1 MEKQVVICII
11 MFNTIY
17 FGWVLSSIAAILG
30 QYEEK
35 EKENT
40 KYIKKLNSYMKSN

>member
-1 MEKQVVICII
+1 

-17 FGWVLSSIAAILG
+17 FGWVLSSIATILG
-30 QYEEK
+30 EYDEK

-40 KYIKKLNSYMKSN
+40 KYMKRLNCYMN